1 MWHFGGADVFLE
13 KSWVKNRMFDDFEKS
28 PVELELSI
36 ARALNQ
42 ELCFQLQDA
51 DSQARAWKNIAEMAI
66 SAFYNDA
73 GWLDVLEEF
82 KKMKPEEFGD
92 KNGQ

>member
-1 MWHFGGADVFLE
+1 LGE
-13 KSWVKNRMFDDFEKS
+13 KWARSKMFDDSEGRS
-28 PVELELSI
+28 IELELSI
-36 ARALNQ
+36 AKALNQ

-66 SAFYNDA
+66 SAFYNDG

-82 KKMKPEEFGD
+82 KKMKPEEFGET
-92 KNGQ
+92 NGY